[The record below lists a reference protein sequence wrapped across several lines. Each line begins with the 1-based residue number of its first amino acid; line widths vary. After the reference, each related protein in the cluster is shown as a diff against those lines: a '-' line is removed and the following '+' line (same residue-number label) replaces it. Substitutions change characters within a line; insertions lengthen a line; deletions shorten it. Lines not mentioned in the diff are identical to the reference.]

1 VFRKFL
7 VKSLAAL
14 GMISMAV
21 AGSVNV
27 ASAAVTFVGPTTI
40 SSTMN
45 LVTVIPKD
53 DQSSI
58 LIWRDGATS
67 PNMLKSSILQTDGT
81 VSNTGTIFSNS
92 GNDRYTLSAQN
103 AWTRLP
109 DGTIAITWTTFNFG
123 TGMSTLKVAYS
134 DDGVEWSDPIQ
145 PETGYQ
151 IDQNAMC
158 EPDCGYTNAQIA
170 SDGIGNLAVQ
180 FTFETDFR
188 HAVQMAQT
196 SRGGKSWAPAV
207 EIGQAAES
215 VFATALIGLPTG
227 GFLSSW
233 DSVTQSDQARFTART
248 LGSFLNVWT
257 SPKVISTGYQVNSGS
272 LFVQTGPFEYA
283 LIYVT
288 SPSDADRYVAVA
300 RRFSTIT
307 KIWNPEQRIVVTGA
321 AGWLNSDVVASVSP
335 DGTVGVA
342 LIAAANGLQESK
354 IHFNT
359 FKGEVIGT
367 KTIPVTISEQGS
379 GISVLSATKDGN
391 FTIVY
396 DRLNGA
402 VTAITVAQGVVTA
415 SLDMPFAD
423 GQTNEL
429 VSAVSPNG
437 NIFAVSVR
445 SQLGQFIGALRAGNP
460 SFRGTPG
467 VIGKFK
473 KGSKLTA
480 NVLNFE
486 GVSGFGTRAYQWYAC
501 SRAVPQNTFALPS
514 GCVAI
519 ANAKTPQFILTSK
532 QKGKYITVATSSS
545 NALGQTFV
553 FAPSSTKAK

>member
-7 VKSLAAL
+7 FKSLTAL
-14 GMISMAV
+14 GMISLAV
-21 AGSVNV
+21 AGSVNA
-27 ASAAVTFVGPTTI
+27 ASASAPFVGPTTI

-45 LVTVIPKD
+45 LVTVIPND

-58 LIWRDGATS
+58 LIWRDGATN
-67 PNMLKSSILQTDGT
+67 PNVLKSSLLQTDGS
-81 VSNTGTIFSNS
+81 VSNTGTIFANP
-92 GNDRYTLSAQN
+92 GNDMYTISSQN
-103 AWTRLP
+103 SWTRLP
-109 DGTIAITWTTFNFG
+109 DGTIAITWTTFNYG

-158 EPDCGYTNAQIA
+158 EFDCGYTNAQIA
-170 SDGIGNLAVQ
+170 SDGLGNLAIQ
-180 FTFETDFR
+180 FTFQSDYG
-188 HAVQMAQT
+188 HAVPMAQT
-196 SRGGKSWAPAV
+196 SRGGKSWTTSA
-207 EIGQAAES
+207 EIGQAAEH
-215 VFATALIGLPTG
+215 VFATALVGLPTG
-227 GFLSSW
+227 GFMSSW
-233 DSVTQSDQARFTART
+233 SSVSQGAGARYTSRT
-248 LGSFLNVWT
+248 LGSFLNVWS
-257 SPKVISTGYQVNSGS
+257 SPRSISTDYQVNQGS
-272 LFVQTGPFEYA
+272 KFVQTGPFEFA

-288 SPSDADRYVAVA
+288 SPNDTDRYVAVA

-307 KIWNPEQRIVVTGA
+307 KIWNPEQRIVVTGT
-321 AGWLNSDVVASVSP
+321 AGWLNSEIVASVSP

-342 LIAAANGLQESK
+342 LIAAANGQQESK

-359 FKGEVIGT
+359 FKGAVIGT
-367 KTIPVTISEQGS
+367 QTNPVTLPEQGS
-379 GISVLSATKDGN
+379 GISLLSATKDGN

-402 VTAITVAQGVVTA
+402 VTVITLAQGTVTS
-415 SLDMPFAD
+415 SLDLPFAD
-423 GQTNEL
+423 GQTAEL
-429 VSAVSPNG
+429 VSAASPNG

-445 SQLGQFIGALRAGNP
+445 SQLGQFIGVLRAGTP

-467 VIGKFK
+467 FIGKVK

-486 GVSGFGTRAYQWYAC
+486 GVTGSGNRTYQWYAC
-501 SRAVPQNTFALPS
+501 SRAVPQNTFALPT

-519 ANAKTPQFILTSK
+519 ANAKTPQFKITSK

-545 NALGQTFV
+545 NALGQTSV